1 MLPQAVFVVA
11 GFRGSAAVFG
21 WEPVSPLA
29 SHSSARVAD
38 SRVRAVESD
47 SAEVLF
53 CLVVLQ
59 LYEQEVAFPVPVVDL
74 ALRRVDSPVLQVRSR
89 EPEADSRALRAH
101 LVSQPVDCR
110 EQQARSYERM
120 VLRD

>member
-1 MLPQAVFVVA
+1 LLPQAVFALA
-11 GFRGSAAVFG
+11 GFHGSAAVFG

-38 SRVRAVESD
+38 SRAPAVESD

-53 CLVVLQ
+53 CLAVLQ
-59 LYEQEVAFPVPVVDL
+59 LYEPEVAFPAPVVDL
-74 ALRRVDSPVLQVRSR
+74 ALRRVDFPVLQVRSR
-89 EPEADSRALRAH
+89 EPEADSRAPL
-101 LVSQPVDCR
+101 
-110 EQQARSYERM
+110 ARSYERM